1 MGQEV
6 VVPQSFATAKPTQ
19 ALAHLDPKRES
30 LAEGIG
36 QTYGVIGYKGKV
48 WSLRIHGERY
58 NFIRPDDGTPAAAL
72 NVIVLGKAKTK
83 SKSLYA
89 KYDPNASEGERPIC
103 ASIDGITPDPDVTQ
117 KQSDSCAICPKNV
130 WKTDPQTGRRGRE
143 CADYMRLAVLVV
155 PNQTAPLLGSP
166 LLQPVFLRVPPAS
179 LTSLA
184 AMGEAM
190 ENQGWHMS
198 TYVAQ
203 ITFDPEKSWPEMKFT
218 ALVPLDEKGGAIVSK
233 LVNDPTVG
241 RITGG
246 DIAIALPTAG
256 ASTTTAPSTAASAAP
271 TPASNSAAK
280 VSAPPATPATNA
292 ATPLAGQAPEETA
305 PSPPV
310 AASPPPPAP
319 ASKPTAPAPSTDIG
333 FGGVTDVPQSAAAPA
348 TAAAP
353 QAVADTGTVE
363 ETDDD
368 MDATIASLLKSYRG

>member
-89 KYDPNASEGERPIC
+89 KYDPNASDGERPIC
-103 ASIDGITPDPDVTQ
+103 ASIDGITPDPDVTS

-246 DIAIALPTAG
+246 DIAITLPTAG
-256 ASTTTAPSTAASAAP
+256 ASTTTAPSTPARPA
-271 TPASNSAAK
+271 TPETNSAGK
-280 VSAPPATPATNA
+280 VSAQPATPAIHEGN
-292 ATPLAGQAPEETA
+292 
-305 PSPPV
+305 
-310 AASPPPPAP
+310 AASPTHP
-319 ASKPTAPAPSTDIG
+319 ASPQPPTASPAQPTDIG
-333 FGGVTDVPQSAAAPA
+333 FGGVTDVPQPPSPPAPTPQ
-348 TAAAP
+348 TA
-353 QAVADTGTVE
+353 ADTGTVE

-368 MDATIASLLKSYRG
+368 MDATIASLLKS